1 MSVRKR
7 TWTTA
12 KGGDREAWL
21 CDYAD
26 QHGKRHAK
34 TFARKKDAD
43 AFIAKAK
50 VEVAEGVHTPDS
62 ASVTVAEAAEL
73 WLAAC
78 RGRGLERA
86 TIAAYEQHARI
97 HIAPVLGRTKL
108 SRLTAPAV
116 REFEDRLRTADK
128 SQAMVR
134 KILTSLGSLLSDA
147 QELGLVARNVVR
159 DLRARRKKGVD
170 RRADR
175 RQKGR
180 LKVGVDIPQPG
191 RDQGHC
197 SEPARALAADLIDG
211 DLYRPSRF

>member
-12 KGGDREAWL
+12 KGVDREAWL

-50 VEVAEGVHTPDS
+50 VEVAEGVHTADS
-62 ASVTVAEAAEL
+62 ASVTVADAAEL
-73 WLAAC
+73 WLATC

-97 HIAPVLGRTKL
+97 HIVPVLGRTKL

-116 REFEDRLRTADK
+116 REFEDRLRTDDK

-134 KILTSLGSLLSDA
+134 KILTSLGSLLSHA
-147 QELGLVARNVVR
+147 QERGLVARKWSAISGHAARKVSIAAR
-159 DLRARRKKGVD
+159 IGAKRAGS
-170 RRADR
+170 
-175 RQKGR
+175 R
-180 LKVGVDIPQPG
+180 LGSIY
-191 RDQGHC
+191 
-197 SEPARALAADLIDG
+197 LAGKRSGPL
-211 DLYRPSRF
+211 